1 MSNFA
6 SSSSSSSSPR
16 AVLRKPCCKEVLF
29 DRICKSAVV
38 GANQLDFYSLSL
50 KEFYFHG
57 EYDQFLTIV
66 THRYADRAY
75 VYIQYEFPLLTTTSG
90 VSSKIFSVNYS
101 RTDMKVTVIEYD
113 EETFRHERKRLYDEH
128 VDRQEAINERIEETE
143 IEVNIAESEETLALY
158 DISRRH
164 FDFSPTTP
172 EEFKNQP
179 IFLYRSPRLHNI
191 TVLPGYSAFTVNGHY
206 FAYLE
211 NDDLNSSYEPVLN
224 ILEIWSWKRLFETW
238 ERRKHFMLFLAGY
251 GLLTSMRRNVSV
263 NSVEMG
269 FEEKAVVMMNMQESE
284 ECVRI
289 QTLLFRVL
297 HCPNLLQQI
306 VFYL

>member
-1 MSNFA
+1 
-6 SSSSSSSSPR
+6 
-16 AVLRKPCCKEVLF
+16 
-29 DRICKSAVV
+29 
-38 GANQLDFYSLSL
+38 
-50 KEFYFHG
+50 
-57 EYDQFLTIV
+57 
-66 THRYADRAY
+66 
-75 VYIQYEFPLLTTTSG
+75 
-90 VSSKIFSVNYS
+90 
-101 RTDMKVTVIEYD
+101 MKVTVIEYD
-113 EETFRHERKRLYDEH
+113 EETFQRERKRLYDEH

-158 DISRRH
+158 DISPRH

-172 EEFKNQP
+172 EEIKNQP

-191 TVLPGYSAFTVNGHY
+191 TVLPGYSAFTANGHY

-224 ILEIWSWKRLFETW
+224 ILEIWSWKRLFGTW

-251 GLLTSMRRNVSV
+251 GLLTCMRRNVSV
-263 NSVEMG
+263 EVG

-284 ECVRI
+284 ECVSV

-297 HCPNLLQQI
+297 YCPKLLQQI